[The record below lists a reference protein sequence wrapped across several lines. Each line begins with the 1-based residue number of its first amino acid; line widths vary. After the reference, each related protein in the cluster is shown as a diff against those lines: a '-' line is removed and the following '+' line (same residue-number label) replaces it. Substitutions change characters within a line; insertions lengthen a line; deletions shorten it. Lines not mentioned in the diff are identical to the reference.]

1 MAVANPY
8 QRPRAAVADSDEPE
22 YQSVRIFGA
31 AGRIGRVRFIAYT
44 VGLAVL
50 IVFVAGLVGAILD
63 GVLRGGGGI
72 TAMLMFAAIAVVL
85 VIQVLLTIQRCHDFD
100 VSGWLTILFLLIP
113 LAALLLWI
121 IPGTKGP
128 NRYGPPTEPNS
139 TLAAIGA
146 LVLPFVFVAGILAA
160 VAIPAYQDYVKRAQQ
175 AGQRR

>member
-1 MAVANPY
+1 MAAVNPY

-31 AGRIGRVRFIAYT
+31 AGRIGRVRYIAYT
-44 VGLAVL
+44 VGLPLL
-50 IVFVAGLVGAILD
+50 IVGLAALVGAALD
-63 GVLRGGGGI
+63 RVLGIGV
-72 TAMLMFAAIAVVL
+72 TVPL
-85 VIQVLLTIQRCHDFD
+85 VIGAYAAVILAYILLSIQRCHDFD
-100 VSGWLTILFLLIP
+100 VSGWLSIVFILVP
-113 LAALLLWI
+113 LAVLLLWI

-139 TLAAIGA
+139 TLAVIGA

>member
-31 AGRIGRVRFIAYT
+31 AGRIGRVRYIAYT
-44 VGLAVL
+44 VGLPLL
-50 IVFVAGLVGAILD
+50 IVGLAALVGATLD
-63 GVLRGGGGI
+63 RVLGIGV
-72 TAMLMFAAIAVVL
+72 TVPL
-85 VIQVLLTIQRCHDFD
+85 VIGAYAAVILAYIVLSIQRCHDFD
-100 VSGWLTILFLLIP
+100 VSGWLSIVFILVP
-113 LAALLLWI
+113 LAVLLLWI

-139 TLAAIGA
+139 TLAVIGA

>member
-8 QRPRAAVADSDEPE
+8 QGPRAAVADSDEAE

-31 AGRIGRVRFIAYT
+31 AGRIGRVRYIAYT
-44 VGLAVL
+44 VGLPLL
-50 IVFVAGLVGAILD
+50 IVGLAALVGAVLD
-63 GVLRGGGGI
+63 RALGVGV
-72 TAMLMFAAIAVVL
+72 TVPL
-85 VIQVLLTIQRCHDFD
+85 VIGAYAAVILAYILLTIQRCHDFD
-100 VSGWLTILFLLIP
+100 VSGWLSIVFILVPF
-113 LAALLLWI
+113 AVLLLWI
-121 IPGTKGP
+121 IPGTKAP

-139 TLAAIGA
+139 TLAVIGA

>member
-1 MAVANPY
+1 MAAANPY
-8 QRPRAAVADSDEPE
+8 QRPRAAVADSDELE

-50 IVFVAGLVGAILD
+50 IVFVAGFVGAILD

-72 TAMLMFAAIAVVL
+72 TTVLMFAAIAVVL

-128 NRYGPPTEPNS
+128 NRYGSPTEPNS
-139 TLAAIGA
+139 TLAVIGA

>member
-31 AGRIGRVRFIAYT
+31 AGRIGRVRYIAYT
-44 VGLAVL
+44 VGLPLL
-50 IVFVAGLVGAILD
+50 IVGLAALVGAALD
-63 GVLRGGGGI
+63 RVLGVGV
-72 TAMLMFAAIAVVL
+72 TVPL
-85 VIQVLLTIQRCHDFD
+85 VIGGYAAVILVYVLLSIQRCHDFD
-100 VSGWLTILFLLIP
+100 VSGWLSIVFILVP
-113 LAALLLWI
+113 LAVLLLWI
-121 IPGTKGP
+121 IPGTKAP

-139 TLAAIGA
+139 TLAVIGA

>member
-1 MAVANPY
+1 MATTNPY
-8 QRPRAAVADSDEPE
+8 QRPRAAGADSEPE
-22 YQSVRIFGA
+22 VQSVRICGA

-50 IVFVAGLVGAILD
+50 IIAVAGLVGAVLD
-63 GVLRGGGGI
+63 RVLRGGGGI
-72 TAMLMFAAIAVVL
+72 TTVLMFGAIAVVL
-85 VIQVLLTIQRCHDFD
+85 LIQVLLTIQRCHDFD
-100 VSGWLTILFLLIP
+100 VSGWLSILFILIP

-121 IPGTKGP
+121 IPGTNGP
-128 NRYGPPTEPNS
+128 NRYGPPTERNS
-139 TLAAIGA
+139 TLAVIGA

>member
-1 MAVANPY
+1 MAAVNPY

-22 YQSVRIFGA
+22 YQSVRVFGA
-31 AGRIGRVRFIAYT
+31 AGRIGRVRYIAYT
-44 VGLAVL
+44 VGLPLL
-50 IVFVAGLVGAILD
+50 IVGLAALVGAALD
-63 GVLRGGGGI
+63 RVLGIGV
-72 TAMLMFAAIAVVL
+72 TVPL
-85 VIQVLLTIQRCHDFD
+85 VIGAYAAVILAYILLSIQRCHDFD
-100 VSGWLTILFLLIP
+100 VSGWLSIVFILVP
-113 LAALLLWI
+113 LAVLLLWI

-139 TLAAIGA
+139 TLAVIGA